1 MSTTPDQTEAR
12 TAAAERDLSAEA
24 GDIAAVSALLEI
36 GQQAGVLPLLW
47 DGQPSAGDIAAAAQL
62 PEEKVAEYLTALC
75 SAGLLGRIPG
85 DPDRFQRLPEIVSWR
100 HRAGYIS
107 WAMNAN
113 RPYITHAREFFVD
126 APDARRRH
134 RRNGRD
140 VAVSS
145 QWVGSLSFYPATL
158 AMIVGRRPRRFVDL
172 GAGSARLVIEVLLA
186 VEGSTGVALDIDGGA
201 CAEARAAARRAGVE
215 SRLTVVERSIQ
226 SLAADPE
233 LLDGADVVHA
243 GFVFHDML
251 PDEEEIAD
259 RILAN
264 SHERL
269 AAGGIMAITDAAPYV
284 QNERERKFSALM
296 TYYHHGFMGRRLLD
310 EHEWAAKLRSAG
322 FARVETSAHLL
333 PSSRLIV
340 ATKA

>member
-1 MSTTPDQTEAR
+1 VRTTGVR
-12 TAAAERDLSAEA
+12 TDAAADAHRDFSAES
-24 GDIAAVSALLEI
+24 GDLAAVSALLEI

-47 DGQPSAGDIAAAAQL
+47 DGEPSAGDIAGRAQL
-62 PEEKVAEYLTALC
+62 PEEKVAEYLTVLC
-75 SAGLLGRIPG
+75 SAGLLERVPG
-85 DPDRFQRLPEIVSWR
+85 DPDRFRRLPELVSWR

-126 APDARRRH
+126 GPAARARH
-134 RRNGRD
+134 QRNGRD

-158 AMIVGRRPRRFVDL
+158 EMILARRPRRFVDL
-172 GAGSARLVIEVLLA
+172 GAGSARLLIEVLHA
-186 VEGSTGVALDIDGGA
+186 VDGSTGVALDIDGGA
-201 CAEARAAARRAGVE
+201 CAEARAAAQLAGVQD
-215 SRLTVVERSIQ
+215 RLTVVERSIQ
-226 SLAADPE
+226 SLATDPE
-233 LLDGADVVHA
+233 LLDGADIVHA

-251 PDEEEIAD
+251 PDEEEVAD

-264 SHERL
+264 CHERL
-269 AAGGIMAITDAAPYV
+269 APGGIMAITDAAPYV
-284 QNERERKFSALM
+284 QNERERRFSALM
-296 TYYHHGFMGRRLLD
+296 TYYHHCFMGRRLLD
-310 EHEWAAKLRSAG
+310 EEEWATKLRAAG
-322 FARVETSAHLL
+322 FGHVEASAHLL